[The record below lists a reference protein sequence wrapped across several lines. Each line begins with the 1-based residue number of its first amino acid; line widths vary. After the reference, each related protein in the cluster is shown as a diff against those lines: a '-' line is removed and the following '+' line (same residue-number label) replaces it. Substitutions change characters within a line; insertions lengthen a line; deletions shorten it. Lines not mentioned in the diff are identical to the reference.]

1 VNNKLIPMPIVVSNN
16 AAKLLQLVFVHFSK
30 PLYALN
36 NFLNLFY
43 ALLSMFYL
51 NINLVTSQIYILFII
66 AIIYVTYWE
75 GDRFKLDRSN
85 VFSSISESSSKF
97 LEFTVDNIPSSD
109 LWIKLKKK
117 FELRKYKS
125 KPINSV
131 L

>member
-1 VNNKLIPMPIVVSNN
+1 
-16 AAKLLQLVFVHFSK
+16 
-30 PLYALN
+30 
-36 NFLNLFY
+36 
-43 ALLSMFYL
+43 MFYL